1 VPNSARNG
9 HELAFL
15 RQLSVFCRLLGDFV
29 GGWGTISGFLR
40 HGQPSAAGVAARIAA
55 FCKKEHSRILLASTL
70 GLGVVFLGSIFYLR
84 SAEIS
89 GNPQTYLYLEIGGTL
104 ISFCYAANAL
114 VRFRGTHDRTAL
126 ILSFGFVLSGIIETV
141 GYFGLNDQI
150 QSHHVP
156 MTSVP
161 MGWMVSRT
169 LLGVMLLAAIL
180 IERYIPTARQPSRE
194 TAGALLVVATAAYLT
209 SAAFLAAPAAPV
221 AHASHIFSRPWDLLP
236 ASLFLVAAIYFRQR
250 ISSNGSKGAASLYD
264 YSLFSVAALNFVCHL
279 AATFSRQLFDGP
291 FFLAEVSKTIS
302 YVVMLFGALLDQ
314 ARLFE
319 QVRTMAVS
327 DPLTGLANYRRL
339 LSVLEAELD
348 RSRRTQRAFSV
359 VLLDMDGLKAINDQ
373 YGHLTGSR
381 ALVRL
386 GKILRSHSR
395 AIDTAARYGGDE
407 FALVLPEAGR
417 DIAARVVGR
426 VRERL
431 ASETEPPALSV
442 SAGVAAFPEDG
453 DTPEKLLAAADRALY
468 RMKNRGTSVQNLA
481 RIAACL

>member
-1 VPNSARNG
+1 M
-9 HELAFL
+9 
-15 RQLSVFCRLLGDFV
+15 GDT
-29 GGWGTISGFLR
+29 GTISGFLR
-40 HGQPSAAGVAARIAA
+40 HGQSSASEVAARLVVYW
-55 FCKKEHSRILLASTL
+55 KKEHRRILLASTL
-70 GLGVVFLGSIFYLR
+70 GLGVLFLGSIFYLR
-84 SAEIS
+84 SAQIS
-89 GNPQTYLYLEIGGTL
+89 GNPQAYLYLEIGGTL

-141 GYFGLNDQI
+141 SYFGLNDQL
-150 QSHHVP
+150 QSGHVP
-156 MTSVP
+156 MTSIP

-221 AHASHIFSRPWDLLP
+221 SHASHFFSRPWDLLP
-236 ASLFLVAAIYFRQR
+236 AGLFLAAAIYFRQR
-250 ISSNGSKGAASLYD
+250 LLSSGSKGSPSLYD
-264 YSLFSVAALNFVCHL
+264 YSLFAVAALNFVCHL

-291 FFLAEVSKTIS
+291 FFLAEISKTIS
-302 YVVMLFGALLDQ
+302 YVVMLSGALLDQ
-314 ARLFE
+314 ARLFD
-319 QVRTMAVS
+319 QVRSMAVS
-327 DPLTGLANYRRL
+327 DSLTGLANYRRL

-359 VLLDMDGLKAINDQ
+359 VLLDMDGLKTINDH

-431 ASETEPPALSV
+431 AAEAEPPALSV

-468 RMKNRGTSVQNLA
+468 RMKNRGSSVQNLA

>member
-1 VPNSARNG
+1 
-9 HELAFL
+9 
-15 RQLSVFCRLLGDFV
+15 LGDFL
-29 GGWGTISGFLR
+29 GSSGTINGFLR
-40 HGQPSAAGVAARIAA
+40 HGQLNAAEAAARLAA
-55 FCKKEHSRILLASTL
+55 FWKKEHSRIVLASTL
-70 GLGVVFLGSIFYLR
+70 GLGLLFVASVFHLR
-84 SAEIS
+84 ATEIS

-141 GYFGLNDQI
+141 SYFGLNDQL
-150 QSHHVP
+150 QSGHVP
-156 MTSVP
+156 MTSIP

-221 AHASHIFSRPWDLLP
+221 SHASHIFSRPWDLLP
-236 ASLFLVAAIYFRQR
+236 AGLFLVAAIYFRKRLQA
-250 ISSNGSKGAASLYD
+250 NGSKGATPSLYD
-264 YSLFSVAALNFVCHL
+264 YSLFGVAALNFVCHL

-291 FFLAEVSKTIS
+291 FFLAEISKTTS
-302 YVVMLFGALLDQ
+302 YAVMLAGALLDQ

-319 QVRTMAVS
+319 QVRSMAVS

-339 LSVLEAELD
+339 LSVLETELD
-348 RSRRTQRAFSV
+348 RSRRTQRPFSV
-359 VLLDMDGLKAINDQ
+359 VLLDMDGLKAINDHF
-373 YGHLTGSR
+373 GHLTGSR

-386 GKILRSHSR
+386 GKILRNHSR

-417 DIAARVVGR
+417 EIAARVVGR

-431 ASETEPPALSV
+431 AAEAEPPALSV

>member
-1 VPNSARNG
+1 M
-9 HELAFL
+9 
-15 RQLSVFCRLLGDFV
+15 
-29 GGWGTISGFLR
+29 GGWGTVSGFLR
-40 HGQPSAAGVAARIAA
+40 DGGLSATGAATRLAA
-55 FCKKEHSRILLASTL
+55 FCKREHSRILLASTL
-70 GLGVVFLGSIFYLR
+70 GLGVLFLASIFYLR
-84 SAEIS
+84 SAEIA

-141 GYFGLNDQI
+141 GYFGLNEQI
-150 QSHHVP
+150 QAGHVT

-221 AHASHIFSRPWDLLP
+221 AHASHILSRPWDLLP
-236 ASLFLVAAIYFRQR
+236 ASLFLGAAIYFRQR
-250 ISSNGSKGAASLYD
+250 ISTNGSKGASSLYD
-264 YSLFSVAALNFVCHL
+264 YSLFAVAALNFVCHL
-279 AATFSRQLFDGP
+279 SATFSRQLFDGP
-291 FFLAEVSKTIS
+291 FFLAEISKIVS

-319 QVRTMAVS
+319 QVRSMAVS

-431 ASETEPPALSV
+431 ASEAEPPALSV

>member
-1 VPNSARNG
+1 MPNSAQNG
-9 HELAFL
+9 HELALL
-15 RQLSVFCRLLGDFV
+15 RQLSVFCRHLGDFV

-40 HGQPSAAGVAARIAA
+40 DGGLSATGAATRLAA

-70 GLGVVFLGSIFYLR
+70 GLGILFLASIFYLR
-84 SAEIS
+84 SAEIA

-141 GYFGLNDQI
+141 GYFGLNEQI
-150 QSHHVP
+150 QAGHVT

-221 AHASHIFSRPWDLLP
+221 AHASHILSRPWDLLP
-236 ASLFLVAAIYFRQR
+236 ASLFLAAAIYFRQR
-250 ISSNGSKGAASLYD
+250 ISTNGSKGAASLYD
-264 YSLFSVAALNFVCHL
+264 YSLFAVAALNFVCHL

-291 FFLAEVSKTIS
+291 FFLAEISKIVS

-319 QVRTMAVS
+319 QVRSMAVS

-431 ASETEPPALSV
+431 ASEAEPPALSV